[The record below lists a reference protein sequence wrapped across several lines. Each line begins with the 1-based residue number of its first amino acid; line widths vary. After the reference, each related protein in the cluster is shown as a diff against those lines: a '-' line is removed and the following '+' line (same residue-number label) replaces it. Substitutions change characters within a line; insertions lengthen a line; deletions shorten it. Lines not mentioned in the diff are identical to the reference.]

1 MFYVGMIIRLIVLFY
16 MIKFVVFL
24 FRAMDEHDHPQRR

>member
-1 MFYVGMIIRLIVLFY
+1 MFIIGVLIRLIVLFY

-24 FRAMDEHDHPQRR
+24 FDEMDKHGY